1 MLSGPLR
8 SSGSSGRLRRQGL
21 IGNEKN
27 SVTGKLGD
35 ELLGICLG
43 LFGIDVKL
51 PADPVADNFP
61 ERSVTVGGLKD
72 DGCDLVEREERRI
85 GRVHDHHFA
94 GQCAGGNGGTT
105 RNVNAIFRHARAPPG
120 SCGFLPT
127 PGHQD
132 RTSGGEWEPWR
143 RNRKR
148 WRKGF
153 PPGPGLRRRTEYC
166 ASGDAR
172 RPRTTTH
179 RRGSPAPAPEKTE
192 RRPGRC
198 SSHRTWPAL
207 RRKEYR
213 TPSIRR
219 HSGAG
224 RKFRR

>member
-72 DGCDLVEREERRI
+72 DGCDLVQREERRI

-94 GQCAGGNGGTT
+94 GQCAGGNGRTA
-105 RNVNAIFRHARAPPG
+105 RNVNASLRHARAPPA
-120 SCGFLPT
+120 SYLRSYELRPT
-127 PGHQD
+127 PWHQD
-132 RTSGGEWEPWR
+132 RTSGGEWELWR
-143 RNRKR
+143 RNHKQ
-148 WRKGF
+148 WQEAF
-153 PPGPGLRRRTEYC
+153 PPNHGLRRRIEYC
-166 ASGDAR
+166 ASG
-172 RPRTTTH
+172 
-179 RRGSPAPAPEKTE
+179 
-192 RRPGRC
+192 
-198 SSHRTWPAL
+198 
-207 RRKEYR
+207 
-213 TPSIRR
+213 
-219 HSGAG
+219 
-224 RKFRR
+224 